1 MPKFKTGFLLGALA
15 GTCYVL
21 LTTKKS
27 GPERIEGFANYSKDV
42 TGATQDM
49 QHAVKR
55 LGSALTDLQ
64 KEIKETL
71 QPTVKDITDEVN
83 DFQFQTEAHSKALQ
97 TQLDQIASTIDDI
110 NRDAKNGDA
119 KAADAGTPTAD
130 GANEPS
136 AKDSDNAA
144 E

>member
-1 MPKFKTGFLLGALA
+1 MAKFKTGFLLGALA

-27 GPERIEGFANYSKDV
+27 GPERIQSFADYSKDV
-42 TGATQDM
+42 TGATEDV

-55 LGSALTDLQ
+55 IGSALADLQ

-71 QPTVKDITDEVN
+71 QPTVKDITDEVT
-83 DFQFQTEAHSKALQ
+83 DFQFQTEAHSQALQ

-110 NRDAKNGDA
+110 NRDASQADKPAPDRADA
-119 KAADAGTPTAD
+119 AADQPAD
-130 GANEPS
+130 
-136 AKDSDNAA
+136 
-144 E
+144 